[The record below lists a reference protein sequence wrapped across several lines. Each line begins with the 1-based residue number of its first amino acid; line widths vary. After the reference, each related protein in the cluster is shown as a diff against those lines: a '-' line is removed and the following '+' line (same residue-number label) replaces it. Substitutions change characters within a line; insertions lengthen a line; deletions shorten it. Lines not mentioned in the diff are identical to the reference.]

1 MHVYVRA
8 PPEKRINIIQN
19 RRYRMFYYKITDT
32 SDGSEQ
38 FLKPSEA
45 RRFLSLE
52 DDALKAYADMGAK
65 FGRFIINKLTAEQA
79 LYEKEE
85 LRLKRQ
91 ETAAADSRREY
102 IAEHGP
108 SIWCGY
114 LLFAAKFIHRTSAAV
129 SDVNIRTFG
138 NADLSGITM
147 PMIAVY
153 RNPADYPGWFV
164 ARVFDHGQP
173 LNIHIRRRKIEEI
186 RADII
191 KAFPGMIPF
200 APGAE
205 DDSCIVE
212 TWV

>member
-65 FGRFIINKLTAEQA
+65 FGRFVINKLTAEQA

-91 ETAAADSRREY
+91 KTEEADSRREY
-102 IAEHGP
+102 IAEHGA

-114 LLFAAKFIHRTSAAV
+114 LLFAAKFLNRMPAAV

-186 RADII
+186 HADII
-191 KAFPGMIPF
+191 KTFPGMIPF

>member
-1 MHVYVRA
+1 
-8 PPEKRINIIQN
+8 
-19 RRYRMFYYKITDT
+19 MFYYKITDT

-52 DDALKAYADMGAK
+52 DDALKAYANMGAK
-65 FGRFIINKLTAEQA
+65 FGRFVINKLTTEQA
-79 LYEKEE
+79 EREKEE

-91 ETAAADSRREY
+91 KNAEADRRREY

-173 LNIHIRRRKIEEI
+173 LNIHIRRRRIEEI

-191 KAFPGMIPF
+191 KTFPGMIPF

-212 TWV
+212 TLSLIHI

>member
-8 PPEKRINIIQN
+8 PPGNGINIIQT
-19 RRYRMFYYKITDT
+19 RRYRMFYYRITDT

-38 FLKPSEA
+38 FLKPADA

-52 DDALKAYADMGAK
+52 DDALRAYAEMGVQFGK
-65 FGRFIINKLTAEQA
+65 FSIKKLTAEQA
-79 LYEKEE
+79 EREKEE

-91 ETAAADSRREY
+91 KNAAADRRREY
-102 IAEHGP
+102 IAKHGP
-108 SIWCGY
+108 SVWCGY
-114 LLFAAKFIHRTSAAV
+114 LLFAAKFLHRTSAAV

-153 RNPADYPGWFV
+153 KNPADYPGWYV

-173 LNIHIRRRKIEEI
+173 LNVHIRRRRIEEI
-186 RADII
+186 HADII
-191 KAFPGMIPF
+191 KTFPGMIPF

-205 DDSCIVE
+205 DDPCIVE

>member
-1 MHVYVRA
+1 
-8 PPEKRINIIQN
+8 
-19 RRYRMFYYKITDT
+19 MFYYRITDT

-45 RRFLSLE
+45 RKFLNLE
-52 DDALKAYADMGAK
+52 DSALKAYADMGAK
-65 FGRFIINKLTAEQA
+65 FGRFVIKKLTSEQA
-79 LYEKEE
+79 EREKEE

-91 ETAAADSRREY
+91 KTAAEDRRREY
-102 IAEHGP
+102 IAKHGA

-114 LLFAAKFIHRTSAAV
+114 LLFAAEFLHRTSAAV

-153 RNPADYPGWFV
+153 KNPADYPGWFV
-164 ARVFDHGQP
+164 ARVFDHGRP
-173 LNIHIRRRKIEEI
+173 LNIHIRRRTVEEI

-191 KAFPGMIPF
+191 RRFPGMIPF

-205 DDSCIVE
+205 DDSHIVE
-212 TWV
+212 TWI